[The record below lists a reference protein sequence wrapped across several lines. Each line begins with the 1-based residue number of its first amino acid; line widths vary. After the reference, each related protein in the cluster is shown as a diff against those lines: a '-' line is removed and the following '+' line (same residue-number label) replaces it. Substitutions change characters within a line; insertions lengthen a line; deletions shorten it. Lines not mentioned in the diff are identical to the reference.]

1 MSHLMNL
8 AALMLFGMF
17 CLFYIQPDIWFI
29 LAFLCAVIL
38 CCTIYTDK
46 RPFLPALGGLC
57 YFAAGAFCP
66 QFLCFYPAA
75 VYVVLRSKKYILL
88 IPGILIFIL
97 SGPIRGLFPPI
108 LIFPELFCLLT
119 AFFLERNAGHC
130 ESLEA
135 ELRRTQDDS
144 KEHDLLLTEKNRTLL
159 EKQDYEIYTAT
170 LRERNRIARDIH
182 DSIGHIL
189 SSALLQAGAIN
200 ALLTQQ
206 ELKEPL
212 RKLQD
217 TLQQGMENAR
227 RSVHDLYDTS
237 VDFQMELH
245 RLLDQHA
252 DLPIT
257 LQYQLRDPLPPH
269 TIAQLLAVITE
280 GIHNM
285 EVHAD
290 VHHALLKVLQQPG
303 FYQLILRNDG
313 VRHPIREGG
322 MGLANIRKRIYELG
336 GHVHIHCTKDCFQ
349 LFITLPIRTKEET
362 SCD

>member
-1 MSHLMNL
+1 MNRLFLQGILLLQGSFFSLLFSSSPSLISLYLL
-8 AALMLFGMF
+8 AALCFACLMELRTANKGALVLSCLSLCTIPFF
-17 CLFYIQPDIWFI
+17 PVLSCYLPLWSFHLERPYRWLCLFPSIGCLYGIIEKKQP
-29 LAFLCAVIL
+29 LFLMI
-38 CCTIYTDK
+38 
-46 RPFLPALGGLC
+46 ALWMLISC
-57 YFAAGAFCP
+57 WLQEAASRHQVMAK
-66 QFLCFYPAA
+66 QAHQQ
-75 VYVVLRSKKYILL
+75 RDLL
-88 IPGILIFIL
+88 I
-97 SGPIRGLFPPI
+97 
-108 LIFPELFCLLT
+108 E
-119 AFFLERNAGHC
+119 N
-130 ESLEA
+130 
-135 ELRRTQDDS
+135 
-144 KEHDLLLTEKNRTLL
+144 NRLL
-159 EKQDYEIYTAT
+159 EEQNRSLLREKEYEIQIAT
-170 LRERNRIARDIH
+170 LDERNRIARDIH

-313 VRHPIREGG
+313 VRLPIREGG

>member
-1 MSHLMNL
+1 
-8 AALMLFGMF
+8 
-17 CLFYIQPDIWFI
+17 
-29 LAFLCAVIL
+29 
-38 CCTIYTDK
+38 
-46 RPFLPALGGLC
+46 
-57 YFAAGAFCP
+57 
-66 QFLCFYPAA
+66 
-75 VYVVLRSKKYILL
+75 
-88 IPGILIFIL
+88 
-97 SGPIRGLFPPI
+97 
-108 LIFPELFCLLT
+108 
-119 AFFLERNAGHC
+119 
-130 ESLEA
+130 
-135 ELRRTQDDS
+135 
-144 KEHDLLLTEKNRTLL
+144 
-159 EKQDYEIYTAT
+159 
-170 LRERNRIARDIH
+170 
-182 DSIGHIL
+182 
-189 SSALLQAGAIN
+189 
-200 ALLTQQ
+200 
-206 ELKEPL
+206 
-212 RKLQD
+212 
-217 TLQQGMENAR
+217 
-227 RSVHDLYDTS
+227 
-237 VDFQMELH
+237 MELH

-290 VHHALLKVLQQPG
+290 VHRALLKVLQQPG

>member
-1 MSHLMNL
+1 MNR
-8 AALMLFGMF
+8 LFLQG
-17 CLFYIQPDIWFI
+17 
-29 LAFLCAVIL
+29 
-38 CCTIYTDK
+38 
-46 RPFLPALGGLC
+46 
-57 YFAAGAFCP
+57 
-66 QFLCFYPAA
+66 
-75 VYVVLRSKKYILL
+75 ILL
-88 IPGILIFIL
+88 LQGSFFSLLFSSSPLPDQPVS
-97 SGPIRGLFPPI
+97 SGCA
-108 LIFPELFCLLT
+108 LFCLSDGTAHSEQRRPRPVLPLT
-119 AFFLERNAGHC
+119 VRDSIFSGPLLYGIIEKKQPLFLMIALWMLISC
-130 ESLEA
+130 WLQEA
-135 ELRRTQDDS
+135 ASRHQVMAKQAHQQR
-144 KEHDLLLTEKNRTLL
+144 DLLIENNRLL
-159 EKQDYEIYTAT
+159 EEQNRSLLREKEYEIQIAT
-170 LRERNRIARDIH
+170 LDERNRIARDIH